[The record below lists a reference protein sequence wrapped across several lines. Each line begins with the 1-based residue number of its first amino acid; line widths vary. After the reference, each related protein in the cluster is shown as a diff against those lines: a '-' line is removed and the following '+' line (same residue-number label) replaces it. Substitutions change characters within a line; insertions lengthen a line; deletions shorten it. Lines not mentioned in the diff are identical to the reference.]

1 MAGNSLAIQ
10 CKRKPT
16 IACLVNFN
24 LAGDHYIMRRLT
36 LASITLTVVFCL
48 SNHTITIQSA
58 AINRINGEL
67 FDITEALKVLLKGG
81 KHGSIRFNKGI
92 FARISGPVKGF
103 LISNAYLKFCEK
115 PLTDT
120 AEPVE

>member
-1 MAGNSLAIQ
+1 MASNSLAIQ

-16 IACLVNFN
+16 IAILCNLN
-24 LAGDHYIMRRLT
+24 LAGDHYVVRRLAI
-36 LASITLTVVFCL
+36 ASITLAMVFCL
-48 SNHTITIQSA
+48 SDHTITIQSA

-92 FARISGPVKGF
+92 LAPPTDPV
-103 LISNAYLKFCEK
+103 N
-115 PLTDT
+115 P
-120 AEPVE
+120 

>member
-16 IACLVNFN
+16 IAVLCNLN
-24 LAGDHYIMRRLT
+24 LAGDHYVVRRLAI
-36 LASITLTVVFCL
+36 ASITLTVVFCL
-48 SNHTITIQSA
+48 SNHTITAQSA

-67 FDITEALKVLLKGG
+67 FDITKALKVLLKGG

-92 FARISGPVKGF
+92 FARIPGPVKGF
-103 LISNAYLKFCEK
+103 LISNAYLKNCEK
-115 PLTDT
+115 PLTGPAD
-120 AEPVE
+120 PVE